1 MTERQCQDELNSR
14 SLNLGEVPLIAI
26 FLPCPLSVRE
36 NTGHLTDDVCDRH
49 DANIGEL
56 VEQYVSGMEF
66 DSILSMVDLVK
77 FLVSKGA
84 KAKPASIRSYSYTV
98 LNRLVEK
105 GKLDYSKDVGLCPP
119 LPLGRGFYGGSRFNA
134 VDCPR

>member
-1 MTERQCQDELNSR
+1 MMSAT
-14 SLNLGEVPLIAI
+14 AY
-26 FLPCPLSVRE
+26 
-36 NTGHLTDDVCDRH
+36 